1 MLEII
6 LVAAARPVRPGEA
19 YRGASELDFFRRL
32 NTNDGAIASRSL
44 ATARPQLPIACLATW
59 PVMKCVRVGLV
70 SKYS

>member
-32 NTNDGAIASRSL
+32 NTNDGAISSRSL
-44 ATARPQLPIACLATW
+44 ATARPPIADSLSGDVAGHEVC
-59 PVMKCVRVGLV
+59 
-70 SKYS
+70 